1 MLCRRATAA
10 LARSARLNT
19 RASLLASSATST
31 SSSRRWLTDFSR
43 DARSFKMNGNYTNS
57 GVDQLIDGL
66 LQEQMSRP
74 LDQPIFLQAVEE
86 VVTSLKPLF
95 AQHPMYLE
103 ILPVIIMPERCHLFA
118 VPWVD
123 DQGVQRVNHGYRVQF
138 NQALGPYKGGLR
150 FHPTVDLSVI
160 KFLGFEQTFKN
171 ALTGLPIGSA
181 KGGSDFD
188 PKGRSNREV
197 YKFCR
202 SFMTQLFPYVG
213 PDRDVPAGDIGVG
226 AREIG
231 YMYGQHK
238 RITREFHGVLTGKG
252 MGWGGSHIRPEATGY
267 GLIYITDYMLNKK
280 DDTLKG
286 KRCLVSGSG
295 NVAQFAAEKLLELG
309 AKVLTFSDS
318 NGTLFEPDGFTRE
331 QLDGIVALKTARGRC
346 SEYTGLSKNG
356 KYLPDQKP
364 WDVPSEVDLAFPCA
378 TQNEVEAT
386 DVKTLLE
393 KKCRGLFEGANMPST
408 NQAVELMQ
416 EAEHFV
422 YIPGKA
428 ANAGGVAVSCL
439 EMAQNSAR
447 LVWTREKVDRMLKEI
462 MENIYDSCEREA
474 TALGNEGNIQLGANA
489 AGFRRVA
496 DAMFQQ
502 GLVFHPDTY

>member
-1 MLCRRATAA
+1 MLCRKVLALSRIAPCARAAA
-10 LARSARLNT
+10 L
-19 RASLLASSATST
+19 SSVA
-31 SSSRRWLTDFSR
+31 SRRWMTDFSK
-43 DARSFKMNGNYTNS
+43 DARSFGNNGNTS
-57 GVDQLIDGL
+57 GTDVDELIDGL
-66 LQEQMSRP
+66 LREQMSRP

-95 AQHPMYLE
+95 AKHPMYLE
-103 ILPVIIMPERCHLFA
+103 ILPIIIVPERAHLFA

-188 PKGRSNREV
+188 PKGRSNKEV

-202 SFMTQLFPYVG
+202 SFMTQLFPYIG

-267 GLIYITDYMLNKK
+267 GLVYITDYMLHKRN
-280 DDTLKG
+280 DSLKG

-309 AKVLTFSDS
+309 AKVLTLSDS
-318 NGTLFEPDGFTRE
+318 NGTLYEPDGITRE
-331 QLDGIVALKTARGRC
+331 QLDGVVALKTARGRC
-346 SEYTGLSKNG
+346 SDYKGLSANG
-356 KYLPDQKP
+356 KYIPDKKP
-364 WDVPSEVDLAFPCA
+364 WDVPCEVDLAFPCA
-378 TQNEVEAT
+378 TQNEVSAT
-386 DVKTLLE
+386 DAKTLID
-393 KKCRGLFEGANMPST
+393 KKCRGVFEGANMPST
-408 NQAVELMQ
+408 NQAVEVMQ
-416 EAEHFV
+416 EADHFV

-447 LVWTREKVDRMLKEI
+447 LVWSREKVDGMLKNI

-474 TALGNEGNIQLGANA
+474 SALGDEGNLQLGANA